1 MWNTIFKIVLI
12 LALYV
17 AFFYVRYNERMVR
30 KYSSWEERNFASA
43 FPVLFSFIIVFSGYL
58 DIVYMRTIAGLWVIL
73 IAFACGSIDEDIKKE
88 EKAALTDEHNKL
100 SYLLHEYTRL
110 CKNYARDEKV
120 RELLSARK
128 YEEAI
133 SRISDNEK
141 AITNAKQQYTYG
153 DKCPKI
159 TDYIAFEKYEKEI
172 DTVLQNY
179 RDILYE
185 EREYIRIIQGE

>member
-1 MWNTIFKIVLI
+1 MWNTIFKIVLV

-17 AFFYVRYNERMVR
+17 AFFYIRYSERMVR

-43 FPVLFSFIIVFSGYL
+43 FPVIFSFIIVFSGHL
-58 DIVYMRTIAGLWVIL
+58 DIVYMRTIAGIWVIL
-73 IAFACGSIDEDIKKE
+73 IAFACSSIDEDIKKE
-88 EKAALTDEHNKL
+88 EKAALTDEHNRL
-100 SYLLHEYTRL
+100 SYLLHEYTQL
-110 CKNYARDEKV
+110 CKKYARDERV
-120 RELLSARK
+120 RVLLSERK

-133 SRISDNEK
+133 DRIYDNEK
-141 AITNAKQQYTYG
+141 AITDAKQQYTHG
-153 DKCPKI
+153 DKFQTI

-185 EREYIRIIQGE
+185 EKEYIRIMQRD

>member
-17 AFFYVRYNERMVR
+17 AFFYIRYSERMVR

-43 FPVLFSFIIVFSGYL
+43 FPVLFSFIIVFSGHL
-58 DIVYMRTIAGLWVIL
+58 DIVYMRTIAGIWVIL
-73 IAFACGSIDEDIKKE
+73 IAFACSSIDEGIKKE

-110 CKNYARDEKV
+110 CKNYTRDEKV

-141 AITNAKQQYTYG
+141 AITDAKQQYTYG
-153 DKCPKI
+153 EKSPKI

-185 EREYIRIIQGE
+185 EEEYIRIIQGE

>member
-1 MWNTIFKIVLI
+1 MWNTIFKVVLI
-12 LALYV
+12 LTLYV
-17 AFFYVRYNERMVR
+17 AFFYIRYSERMIR
-30 KYSSWEERNFASA
+30 KYSTWEERNFASA
-43 FPVLFSFIIVFSGYL
+43 FPVICSFIIVFSGHL

-73 IAFACGSIDEDIKKE
+73 IAVACGVIDEDIKKE

-120 RELLSARK
+120 RELLSEKK
-128 YEEAI
+128 YNEAI
-133 SRISDNEK
+133 IRLSDNEK
-141 AITNAKQQYTYG
+141 AITDAKQQYTSFN
-153 DKCPKI
+153 KLPQI

-185 EREYIRIIQGE
+185 EKEYIRIMQGE

>member
-1 MWNTIFKIVLI
+1 MWNTIFKIVLV

-17 AFFYVRYNERMVR
+17 AFFYIRYSERMIR
-30 KYSSWEERNFASA
+30 KYSTWEERNFASA
-43 FPVLFSFIIVFSGYL
+43 FPVIFSFIIVFSGHL

-73 IAFACGSIDEDIKKE
+73 IAVACGVIDEDIKKE

-120 RELLSARK
+120 RELLSEKK
-128 YEEAI
+128 YNEAI
-133 SRISDNEK
+133 IRLSDNEK
-141 AITNAKQQYTYG
+141 AITDAKQQYTSFN
-153 DKCPKI
+153 KLPQI

-185 EREYIRIIQGE
+185 EKEHIRIMQGE